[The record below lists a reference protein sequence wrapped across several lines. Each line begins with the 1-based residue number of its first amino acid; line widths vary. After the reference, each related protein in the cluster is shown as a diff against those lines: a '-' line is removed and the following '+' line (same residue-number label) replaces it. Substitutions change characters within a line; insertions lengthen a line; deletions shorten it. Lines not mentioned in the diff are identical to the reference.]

1 MPLEEFNVKL
11 TRTDRMVLESYKGLV
26 EGLSH
31 YLGDGYEIVL
41 HSLEDCNHA
50 AIKVIN
56 GYHTGRNEGAP
67 ITDLALS
74 MLAQIRQ
81 QPEDCADIT
90 YFSKNKRG
98 EPLKSTTI
106 TIRGEQGRI
115 IGLLCI
121 NFYLNTAFST
131 ILQNFTAPS
140 ESSEDDLRPETF
152 SDNSDELVEQIV
164 CQVREEVFANTA
176 VPANCKHK
184 EIVRIL
190 AERGLFNLKDS
201 VPKAAKFLGISKN
214 TVYLHLRSIK

>member
-11 TRTDRMVLESYKGLV
+11 TRVDRAILESYKATV

-56 GYHTGRNEGAP
+56 GYHTGRTEGAP

-74 MLAQIRQ
+74 MLERIRQ
-81 QPEDCADIT
+81 QSEDCTDIT
-90 YFSKNKRG
+90 YFSQNKRG

-121 NFYLNTAFST
+121 NFYLNVPFTTVLHNFVPAQDSIGTHLQSENFSE
-131 ILQNFTAPS
+131 NS
-140 ESSEDDLRPETF
+140 E
-152 SDNSDELVEQIV
+152 ELLEQV
-164 CQVREEVFANTA
+164 VAQVRKEVLDDTSISAN
-176 VPANCKHK
+176 NKHK

-190 AERGLFNLKDS
+190 AQRGIFHLKDS
-201 VPKAAKFLGISKN
+201 VPKAAKILGISKN
-214 TVYLHLRSIK
+214 TVYLHLRNIR